1 LHFRNRKMWA
11 YLFIL
16 PQVIGLIV
24 FHVLPVFWAGYISF
38 TDFDGFGRNDFI
50 GFSNYSSLFKDE
62 ELWISL
68 RNTAYYALL
77 TVAIGITA
85 ALLIALALNTI
96 KGKSVYRVFY
106 FMPVIT
112 STISM
117 GVIWV
122 WMLNGELGIVNYVLS
137 AIGVEGPNWL
147 MDERWVIPSI
157 ALVGIWA
164 ALGKDMIIFLA
175 GLQGISKSYYE
186 AAEIDGASGVRQFW
200 HITLPLLSPT
210 TLFVTILALIH
221 SIQVFDQPYVMTG
234 GGPGKSSYTLVYLI
248 YNQAFVEFNMGRAS
262 AVAMILFAVVMI
274 VTLIQFMASKRWVH
288 YES

>member
-1 LHFRNRKMWA
+1 MWG

-24 FHVLPVFWAGYISF
+24 FHIIPLVWAGYISF
-38 TDFDGFGRNDFI
+38 TDFDGFGRNNFI
-50 GFSNYSSLFKDE
+50 ALDNYYSLFKDD
-62 ELWISL
+62 ELWGSL

-77 TVAIGITA
+77 TVGIGVTT
-85 ALLIALALNTI
+85 ALLVALALNVM
-96 KGKSVYRVFY
+96 KGKSIYRVFY

-122 WMLNGELGIVNYVLS
+122 WMLNGELGIINYALS
-137 AIGVEGPNWL
+137 AIGIEGPSWL
-147 MDERWVIPSI
+147 GDERWVIPSI

-164 ALGKDMIIFLA
+164 MLGKDMIIFLA

-186 AAEIDGASGVRQFW
+186 AAQIDGASGFKQFW
-200 HITLPLLSPT
+200 HVTFPLLSPT
-210 TLFVTILALIH
+210 TLFVTILALIN

-262 AVAMILFAVVMI
+262 AVAMILFAVILVI
-274 VTLIQFMASKRWVH
+274 TLIQFIASKRWVH

>member
-1 LHFRNRKMWA
+1 MHFRNRKMWG

-24 FHVLPVFWAGYISF
+24 FHIIPLIWAGYISF
-38 TDFDGFGRNDFI
+38 TDFDGFGRNNFI
-50 GFSNYSSLFKDE
+50 AFDNYYSLFKDD
-62 ELWISL
+62 ELWGSL

-77 TVAIGITA
+77 TVGIGVTT
-85 ALLIALALNTI
+85 ALLVALALNVM
-96 KGKSVYRVFY
+96 KGKTFYRVFF

-122 WMLNGELGIVNYVLS
+122 WMLNGELGIINYALS
-137 AIGVEGPNWL
+137 AIGIEGPSWL
-147 MDERWVIPSI
+147 INERWVIPSI

-164 ALGKDMIIFLA
+164 TLGKDMIIFLA

-186 AAEIDGASGVRQFW
+186 AAEIDGASGFKQFW
-200 HITLPLLSPT
+200 HVTLPLLSPT
-210 TLFVTILALIH
+210 TLFVTILALIN

-262 AVAMILFAVVMI
+262 AVAMILFAVILIITV
-274 VTLIQFMASKRWVH
+274 IQFIASKRWVH

>member
-1 LHFRNRKMWA
+1 MWG

-24 FHVLPVFWAGYISF
+24 FHIIPLIWAGYISF
-38 TDFDGFGRNDFI
+38 TDFDGFGRNNFI
-50 GFSNYSSLFKDE
+50 AFDNYYSLFKDD
-62 ELWISL
+62 ELWGSL

-77 TVAIGITA
+77 TVGIGVTT
-85 ALLIALALNTI
+85 ALLVALALNVM
-96 KGKSVYRVFY
+96 KGKTFYRVFY

-122 WMLNGELGIVNYVLS
+122 WMLNGELGIINYVLS
-137 AIGVEGPNWL
+137 AIGIEGPSWL
-147 MDERWVIPSI
+147 IDERWVIPSI

-164 ALGKDMIIFLA
+164 TLGKDMIIFLA

-186 AAEIDGASGVRQFW
+186 AAEIDGASGFKQFW
-200 HITLPLLSPT
+200 HVTLPLLSPT
-210 TLFVTILALIH
+210 TLFVTILALIN

-262 AVAMILFAVVMI
+262 AVAMILFAVI
-274 VTLIQFMASKRWVH
+274 LIITLIQFIVSKRWVH

>member
-1 LHFRNRKMWA
+1 MHFRNRKMWG

-16 PQVIGLIV
+16 PQVIGLII
-24 FHVLPVFWAGYISF
+24 FHIIPVFWAGLISF
-38 TDFDGFGRNDFI
+38 TDFDGFGRNNYI
-50 GFSNYSSLFKDE
+50 GFNNYKSLWNDEDLWTSLF
-62 ELWISL
+62 
-68 RNTAYYALL
+68 NTFYYAFL
-77 TVAIGITA
+77 TVAIGVTT
-85 ALLIALALNTI
+85 ALLVAVALNVM
-96 KGKSVYRVFY
+96 KGKNIYRVFF

-122 WMLNGELGIVNYVLS
+122 WMLNGELGIINYLLS
-137 AIGVEGPNWL
+137 LIGIEGPGWL
-147 MDERWVIPSI
+147 IDERFVIPSI
-157 ALVGIWA
+157 ALVGIWS

-186 AAEIDGASGVRQFW
+186 AAEIDGASGVRKFW
-200 HITLPLLSPT
+200 HITMPLLSPT
-210 TLFVTILALIH
+210 TLFITILALIH

-262 AVAMILFAVVMI
+262 AVAMILFVVI
-274 VTLIQFMASKRWVH
+274 LAITLLQFVASRKWVH

>member
-1 LHFRNRKMWA
+1 MWG

-24 FHVLPVFWAGYISF
+24 FHIIPLIWAGYISF
-38 TDFDGFGRNDFI
+38 TDFDGFGRNNFI
-50 GFSNYSSLFKDE
+50 AFDNYYSLFKDD
-62 ELWISL
+62 ELWGSL

-77 TVAIGITA
+77 TVGIGVTT
-85 ALLIALALNTI
+85 ALLVALALNVM
-96 KGKSVYRVFY
+96 KGKRFYRVFY

-122 WMLNGELGIVNYVLS
+122 WMLNGELGIINYVLS
-137 AIGVEGPNWL
+137 VIGIEGPSWL
-147 MDERWVIPSI
+147 IDERWVIPSI

-164 ALGKDMIIFLA
+164 TLGKDMIIFLA

-186 AAEIDGASGVRQFW
+186 ASEIDGASGFKQFW
-200 HITLPLLSPT
+200 HVTLPLLSPT
-210 TLFVTILALIH
+210 TLFVTILALIN

-262 AVAMILFAVVMI
+262 AVAMILFAVI
-274 VTLIQFMASKRWVH
+274 LIITLIQFVASKRWVH

>member
-1 LHFRNRKMWA
+1 LHFRNRKMWG

-24 FHVLPVFWAGYISF
+24 FHIIPLIWAGYISF
-38 TDFDGFGRNDFI
+38 TDFDGFGRNNFI
-50 GFSNYSSLFKDE
+50 AFDNYYSLFKDD
-62 ELWISL
+62 ELWGSL

-77 TVAIGITA
+77 TVGIGVTT
-85 ALLIALALNTI
+85 ALLVALALNVM
-96 KGKSVYRVFY
+96 KGKSFYRVFY

-122 WMLNGELGIVNYVLS
+122 WMLNGELGIINYILS
-137 AIGVEGPNWL
+137 VIGIDGPSWL
-147 MDERWVIPSI
+147 IDERWVIPSI

-164 ALGKDMIIFLA
+164 TLGKDMIIFLA

-186 AAEIDGASGVRQFW
+186 ASEIDGASGFKQFW
-200 HITLPLLSPT
+200 HVTLPLLSPT
-210 TLFVTILALIH
+210 TLFVTILALIN

-262 AVAMILFAVVMI
+262 AVAMILFAVI
-274 VTLIQFMASKRWVH
+274 LLITLIQFVASKRWVH

>member
-1 LHFRNRKMWA
+1 MHFRNRKMWG

-24 FHVLPVFWAGYISF
+24 FHIIPLIWAGYISF
-38 TDFDGFGRNDFI
+38 TDFDGFGRNNFI
-50 GFSNYSSLFKDE
+50 AFDNYYSLFKDD
-62 ELWISL
+62 ELWGSL

-77 TVAIGITA
+77 TVGIGVTT
-85 ALLIALALNTI
+85 ALLVALALNVM
-96 KGKSVYRVFY
+96 KGKRFYRVFY

-122 WMLNGELGIVNYVLS
+122 WMLNGELGIINYVLS
-137 AIGVEGPNWL
+137 VIGIEGPSWL
-147 MDERWVIPSI
+147 IDERWVIPSI

-164 ALGKDMIIFLA
+164 TLGKDMIIFLA

-186 AAEIDGASGVRQFW
+186 ASEIDGASGFKQFW
-200 HITLPLLSPT
+200 HVTLPLLSPT
-210 TLFVTILALIH
+210 TLFVTILALIN

-262 AVAMILFAVVMI
+262 AVAMILFAVI
-274 VTLIQFMASKRWVH
+274 LIITLIQFVASKRWVH